1 MIRINLLPV
10 REWRKKEAV
19 RQQVSIF
26 LLSFILLL
34 TILFGV
40 WVTVQGR
47 LSSQRQEFNS
57 LNDRKAKLLFVNKAM
72 ADVEKK
78 RQAIKE
84 KFRAIEALQ
93 KDRTMAVDVLDK
105 MVESIPVDRL
115 WLTKIFLN
123 DQIMKLNGVAMD
135 NQTVALF
142 MKRLETVPL
151 FHTVNLTDTKRADHQ
166 GQKLM
171 DFEIQL
177 GVKTAKDMLQKD
189 KDQREGLK
197 GNKGGNR

>member
-26 LLSFILLL
+26 LLSFVLLL
-34 TILFGV
+34 TILGGV
-40 WVTVQGR
+40 WITVQSR
-47 LSSQRQEFNS
+47 LSSQRQEFNL
-57 LNDRKAKLLFVNKAM
+57 LNDRKTKLLFINKAM
-72 ADVEKK
+72 AELEKK
-78 RQAIKE
+78 QQAIKE
-84 KFRAIEALQ
+84 KFSAIEALQ
-93 KDRTMAVDVLDK
+93 KDRTRAVDVLDK
-105 MVESIPVDRL
+105 MAESIPVDRL

-123 DQIMKLNGVAMD
+123 DQTMKLNGVAMN

-151 FHTVNLTDTKRADHQ
+151 FYAVNLTDTKRNDHQ
-166 GQKLM
+166 GQMLM

-177 GVKTAKDMLQKD
+177 GVKTAKDMIQE
-189 KDQREGLK
+189 KDQKK
-197 GNKGGNR
+197 GHKGENR